1 MTRALILVGRPQS
14 RYLGPMKTIH
24 AARGDRRGGCVP
36 LSLALL
42 FLPLLLDNLPGL
54 AADVGLAARAAADA
68 QTKAEAKKP
77 TVRIIVLKGNY
88 ADYPSTSD
96 LDPISLFF
104 GGLEKPGSFFDLCEK
119 IDELAANDEI
129 QHVFFDLSS
138 STLHLN
144 LAQLSEV
151 SRHVR
156 KLREAGK
163 RTFAWIENADTIHY
177 AIAGACDTILMTDL
191 GSLDL
196 PSLSLMTLHFRD
208 AMDLVGA
215 KASFVRTGDF
225 KGAVEPF
232 TLSEMS
238 DALRA
243 HYKEMLESMN
253 DALVQQICQGRKL
266 NRDQFR
272 KVQSDRLFTPA
283 AALAAKLVDAVVP
296 FGVSRETVA
305 KLIGQEVTWA
315 EPQKARPKQLSF
327 FELMGKIM
335 GGGQERRANKPAVA
349 VLHLDGQ
356 ILDGEREMPGVLVSE
371 PTVKAIQELE
381 SDDNVRAVVARINSP
396 GGSATASE
404 AIRAALE
411 KLARNKPVL
420 ISMGD
425 MAASGGYW
433 ISCVNRPV
441 YAEPET
447 LTGSIGVFAL
457 KLSFG
462 PFLKKIGLKVESVML
477 DESAGAMAIDR
488 GWTPNEQ
495 ERMQSFVDDIYDK
508 FLKLV
513 AGSRKRAL
521 QDISPLAGGRVW
533 SGAQA
538 LKLGL
543 VDKLGGLDDALAAV
557 AHEAGL
563 EPGYPVIHRPR
574 KKNFFELLDLFGES
588 TDDIRGALSPTAKKW
603 LREAG
608 FDLSV
613 PLNLARESLS
623 GRPPKIW
630 LLAPTQM
637 VIR

>member
-1 MTRALILVGRPQS
+1 MKIINASFRIGRLLRP
-14 RYLGPMKTIH
+14 
-24 AARGDRRGGCVP
+24 P
-36 LSLALL
+36 LFFTPLFLAL
-42 FLPLLLDNLPGL
+42 FLESFPAL
-54 AADVGLAARAAADA
+54 AADADKDAKAGANA
-68 QTKAEAKKP
+68 QIQAGAKKP
-77 TVRIIVLKGNY
+77 AVRILVLNGTY
-88 ADYPSTSD
+88 VDYPSTSD
-96 LDPISLFF
+96 MDPMSLLL
-104 GGLEKPGSFFDLCEK
+104 GGLEKPGSFVALCEK
-119 IDELAANDEI
+119 LGELATDDEI
-129 QHVFFDLSS
+129 QHVLFDLSS

-144 LAQLSEV
+144 LAQLSEL
-151 SRHVR
+151 SRHIR

-163 RTFAWIENADTIHY
+163 RTFAWIENAGTIHY
-177 AIAGACDTILMTDL
+177 SIASCCDTILMTDL

-196 PSLSLMTLHFRD
+196 PSLSILTLHFRD
-208 AMDLVGA
+208 AMELLGA

-238 DALRA
+238 EPLRA
-243 HYKEMLESMN
+243 HYKEMLVTMN
-253 DALVQQICQGRKL
+253 DALLEQICAGRKL
-266 NRDQFR
+266 SREQFR
-272 KVQSDRLFTPA
+272 KIQSDRLFTPLA
-283 AALAAKLVDAVVP
+283 AQAAKLVDAVVP
-296 FGVSRETVA
+296 MGTSRENVA
-305 KLIGQEVTWA
+305 KLIGQEVTWV
-315 EPQKARPKQLSF
+315 EPQKAKPKQLSF

-335 GGGQERRANKPAVA
+335 GGAQERRVTTPAVA

-356 ILDGEREMPGVLVSE
+356 IVDGEKEMPEMLVSG

-404 AIRAALE
+404 AIRAALD
-411 KLARNKPVL
+411 KLAKKKPL
-420 ISMGD
+420 MISMGS

-433 ISCVNRPV
+433 ISCVGRPV

-462 PFLKKIGLKVESVML
+462 QFLKKIGLKVESVTL

-488 GWTPNEQ
+488 GWTATEQ
-495 ERMQSFVDDIYDK
+495 ERMQGFVDDIYDK

-513 AGSRKRAL
+513 AGSRKL
-521 QDISPLAGGRVW
+521 KVEQISPIAGGRVW

-538 LKLGL
+538 RKLGL
-543 VDKLGGLDDALAAV
+543 VDNLGGLDEALTASAR
-557 AHEAGL
+557 EAGL
-563 EPGYPVIHRPR
+563 EPGYQVIHRPR
-574 KKNFFELLDLFGES
+574 KKNLFELFDLFGES
-588 TDDIRGALSPTAKKW
+588 THEIRSSLSPTARKW

-623 GRPPKIW
+623 GQAPRIW
-630 LLAPTQM
+630 LLAPTEM